1 MTALATRPPTGKVPW
16 PVVLLE
22 GEEKA
27 GKSYQAAVFT
37 RDPRVGRC
45 AWLDL
50 GEGVGD
56 EYAAIGNY
64 EIIKHDGTFGS
75 IYGQLEGAREAAQA
89 ALDAGDSPFVLVIDS
104 ATAVWDLLKNWAHHR
119 ASTRESNRKKLA
131 ADPTAEIVISMDLWN
146 DAGTR
151 YRKFMTL
158 LLTFPGIVIMTARGK
173 EVADLDDAGKPKERA
188 PKVWKVEGH
197 KSLAFDVTA
206 WLRLKRDEP
215 ATLEGARSLF
225 CGVRPGYD
233 RAKTLPDE
241 WDLGWFVFEQL
252 RVDPGTSHVR
262 DIVPVGGT
270 QGLPVGMAYVSA
282 QDYLQR
288 VADVWNDF
296 DKIGALYRE
305 AVQRGI
311 ADDEVALPDGSTHIL
326 GEFIQAR
333 GVELLEAKQTPDTP
347 PQEQPAAPSAPQAA
361 QEPEQAP
368 APTPTREQ
376 PAPAPQA
383 PPAGGVP
390 PFELQAEVDDIVKA
404 VEITEDP
411 ELLRQLWRDST
422 QHLRT
427 AINADGLILGQF
439 ILERQKVLAARQSVP
454 A

>member
-1 MTALATRPPTGKVPW
+1 MAALATRPPTGKVPW

-27 GKSYQAAVFT
+27 GKSYQAALFT
-37 RDPRVGRC
+37 RDQRVG
-45 AWLDL
+45 AGYWLDL
-50 GEGVGD
+50 GEGAGD
-56 EYAAIGNY
+56 EYASIGKY
-64 EIIKHDGTFGS
+64 DVIVHDGTFGS
-75 IYGQLEGAREAAQA
+75 IYGQLEAVKVEAQKAVT
-89 ALDAGDSPFVLVIDS
+89 AGDPPVVLVIDS

-146 DAGTR
+146 DAGSR

-173 EVADLDDAGKPKERA
+173 EVADLGDDGKPKKDA
-188 PKVWKVEGH
+188 SKVWKVEGH

-241 WDLGWFVFEQL
+241 WDLGWFIFEQL

-262 DIVPVGGT
+262 DVIPVGGT
-270 QGLPVGMAYVSA
+270 EGLPVGMAYVSA
-282 QDYLQR
+282 QDYLPR
-288 VADVWNDF
+288 VAEVWNDI
-296 DKIGALYRE
+296 DGIGVVYRE

-311 ADDEVALPDGSTHIL
+311 ADDEVGLPDGSAHIL

-333 GVELLEAKQTPDTP
+333 GVELIDAPPATAP
-347 PQEQPAAPSAPQAA
+347 PQEQPATQNPPETA
-361 QEPEQAP
+361 QEPDRAP
-368 APTPTREQ
+368 EPTPEPEQ
-376 PAPAPQA
+376 PTEDASAA
-383 PPAGGVP
+383 S
-390 PFELQAEVDDIVKA
+390 PFALQAEMDDLVQA
-404 VEITEDP
+404 VAIAETP
-411 ELLRQLWRDST
+411 ELLRQLWTSAG
-422 QHLRT
+422 QANLKT
-427 AINADGLILGQF
+427 AINADGLMLGQY
-439 ILERQKVLAARQSVP
+439 IIERQKALAARQQVP